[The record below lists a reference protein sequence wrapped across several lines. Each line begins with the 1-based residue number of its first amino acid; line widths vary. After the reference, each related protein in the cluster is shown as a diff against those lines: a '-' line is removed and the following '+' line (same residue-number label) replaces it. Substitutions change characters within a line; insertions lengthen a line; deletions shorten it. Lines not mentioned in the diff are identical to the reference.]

1 MKRSPQKAVHSKML
15 QIHEVFYTLQG
26 EGPFIGHPAVFVR
39 FTGCNL
45 QCTWC
50 DTEWDDDNDHSY
62 TPHEIL
68 HTIREVDPSRNAD
81 LIVFTGGEPLRQ
93 DLTDVASVLLTAG
106 FKIQVETAG
115 SYFQEWVNE
124 DNVFVVISPKTP
136 KVNKQWLEYPIE
148 KSCWKYVI
156 DNFKV
161 SEEDGLPLRH
171 PQPSNHLKQAPLQRP
186 PTNANV
192 YVSVCD
198 ITEVAENRNR
208 SRNLVNEEQQE
219 MMLHTRDIALK
230 HGHKFTMQLHKLL
243 NIR

>member
-1 MKRSPQKAVHSKML
+1 M
-15 QIHEVFYTLQG
+15 
-26 EGPFIGHPAVFVR
+26 
-39 FTGCNL
+39 
-45 QCTWC
+45 
-50 DTEWDDDNDHSY
+50 
-62 TPHEIL
+62 
-68 HTIREVDPSRNAD
+68 
-81 LIVFTGGEPLRQ
+81 
-93 DLTDVASVLLTAG
+93 TAG

-161 SEEDGLPLRH
+161 SEEDGLPLTH
-171 PQPSNHLKQAPLQRP
+171 PQPFNHLEQKPLQRP
-186 PTNANV
+186 PDNANV

-198 ITEVAENRNR
+198 LGVRGSKEI
-208 SRNLVNEEQQE
+208 L
-219 MMLHTRDIALK
+219 MMHTRDIALK